1 MDWMNNIN
9 PEEFEV
15 LDLSDGDSIK
25 QYALK
30 FLDAV
35 RPVVA
40 PLLSSH
46 DIEWRELTAL
56 GATMISAA
64 LEDAAFTP
72 EIHNALSMGTM
83 FILIVGY
90 VAAKDPEL
98 LKHVREEMR
107 QQVGT
112 EHITKERI
120 EEAKENVYKEL
131 RLHTDEDSK
140 LRRILRDIEIDL
152 EDR

>member
-1 MDWMNNIN
+1 MNNIN

-25 QYALK
+25 EYAIK
-30 FLDAV
+30 FLDSAQSV
-35 RPVVA
+35 AA
-40 PLLSSH
+40 PLLNGR
-46 DIEWRELTAL
+46 DIEWRELAAL
-56 GATMISAA
+56 GATMISVA
-64 LEDAAFTP
+64 LGDTAYTP
-72 EIHNALSMGTM
+72 EVHHALSMGTM
-83 FILIVGY
+83 FTLIVGY

-98 LKHVREEMR
+98 LKQLREDMR

-120 EEAKENVYKEL
+120 EEAKENVFKEL
-131 RLHTDEDSK
+131 KLHADEDSK
-140 LRRILRDIEIDL
+140 LRQILRDIEIDL